1 VEPEVLTNDVD
12 LIEEDSP
19 QALFGPDVQLQLKEE
34 TEERGDVRRR
44 RYSKARFKSD
54 PDLYF

>member
-44 RYSKARFKSD
+44 R
-54 PDLYF
+54 